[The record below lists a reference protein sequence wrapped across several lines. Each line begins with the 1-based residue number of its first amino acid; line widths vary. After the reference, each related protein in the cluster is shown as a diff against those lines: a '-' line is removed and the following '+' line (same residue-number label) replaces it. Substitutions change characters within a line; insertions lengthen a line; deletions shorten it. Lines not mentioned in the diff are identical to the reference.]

1 MNAANPFIPV
11 RLGALEAP
19 YRIVMAPLTGI
30 VLINHPTWTSAD
42 LPFGGIRN
50 SGYGREPSGMGIQ
63 EFVNKKLVHVSSIDA
78 LA

>member
-1 MNAANPFIPV
+1 MNAANPFILV
-11 RLGALEAP
+11 RLDALEAP
-19 YRIVMAPLTGI
+19 NRNVMAPLTGI